1 MISLSEI
8 GGELDSAAFRTL
20 LAGAAFPLSRGFP
33 GPRVCLHRPDPPLIP
48 FLHHSMD
55 SLKKAGGLKKFG

>member
-1 MISLSEI
+1 MSEV
-8 GGELDSAAFRTL
+8 GGETDSAAFRMF

-48 FLHHSMD
+48 FLRHSMD
-55 SLKKAGGLKKFG
+55 SLKKAAGLKEFG